1 MKRPWWRYGAW
12 LASAAVLLQTSS
24 CSLDSPTM
32 SQVILPVLT
41 QFIAN
46 VASGAY
52 CPT

>member
-1 MKRPWWRYGAW
+1 MKRPWWRYGAL

-24 CSLDSPTM
+24 CAIDSTTM
-32 SQVILPVLT
+32 SQVIVPLIT
-41 QFIAN
+41 QLVAN